1 MIHGAK
7 KKQPEPHRP
16 HIAKDDLVSV
26 ERYQGLYGLCEGEI
40 FGLADGGRSIRLD
53 GTPIIND
60 NGQPNFTDVSW
71 DFRTGT
77 NDQSYIKGFSSVEN
91 ETAVGVELRHDR
103 PFVRAINNRDLSA
116 VRVRLNFNA
125 LRQQHDNGDITG
137 YGIEYAID
145 VQTDGGAFVQ
155 VLSTSARGK
164 ASSGFKRSHRIDLP
178 KGKTWTIR
186 VRRITPNR
194 NSDLIADTMYI
205 DALTEIIDAKLR
217 YPNTA
222 MLALSYNAKTF
233 SNIAKIAVRL
243 KGKLIQVPSNYDPTT
258 RTYFGL
264 WDGTF
269 KLAYS
274 NNPAWVFY
282 DLCTHKRYG
291 LGERLNGMVDKWR
304 LYQIGQYCDEMV
316 DDGMGG
322 REPRFAINVYIQKAD
337 DAYRVLQN
345 IASVFRG
352 LSFWDGSQIVLDSDT
367 PKDPVYT
374 FSPAN
379 VVGEFV
385 YTGTRARDRHTVA
398 KVAWDNPEHDY
409 ATEYE
414 MVREESAIAKYGIR
428 TLDINAF
435 GCTSK
440 GQAQRAGLWALK
452 AEQLET
458 RTVNFKTGLMGFIPQ
473 VGQVINIADN
483 LFAGRAV
490 SGRILSVNDTQIT
503 LDRTAGKVGD
513 TLTINT
519 DGTIKTAKITA
530 VRGDTVTLDRAIGQ
544 ADDVWAIISDDL
556 VLMQFRVLSIAQN
569 DDATFD
575 ITALQY
581 DRQKYDVVD
590 NGAVVTPQP
599 YTVLKATPIH
609 APKTVTITANTRT
622 HQGQAVTTLTINW
635 EQVQGAV
642 AYIVEWRKDDGNW
655 QTLPKVAGQSVD
667 IDGVY
672 SGAYVARVRAVDS
685 FDGESL
691 ATSSQLTAIAGK
703 TGKPPRLANLTV
715 QGILFGMNLGWVF
728 NKGSEDTN
736 FTEIQVSPD
745 GRSNITTLGTFA
757 YPTNK
762 HEITGLQG
770 NLTQFYRGRIVDKL
784 GNVSDWTDWVS
795 GTTSAD
801 ADKVLNLISGQ
812 INQSHLDQTLRTPI
826 GKISTLESAVGAVNG
841 NLGTLNSQLAN
852 TQNELN
858 TAKNT
863 LQTAVGNITTERNRI
878 STAIRDITALQTAN
892 NTKTQEIANLTQ
904 TTNGHTSS
912 IRELGVTTGDLSQKY
927 SQLKTATDTANSEIT
942 AIKQTQ
948 SGQATSIERLSARFD
963 NGNLFKS
970 NTATNGHFLD
980 EKNGGQLTA
989 WASHRASDFI
999 ATKTNTVYEIRSFE
1013 GDFGNLRVM
1022 WYDDGKNFIKGQIIA
1037 RSGDY
1042 ATFGSENASFVRIS
1056 SYWARTDN
1064 NVWQM
1069 QVAGLASGV
1078 STNLETLHQTLTNA
1092 DTALGQ
1098 RITAIDTA
1106 YKSADRTLTANLAS
1120 ETTARTSAD
1129 TALGQ
1134 RIDILQTDYNGNKS
1148 SVANQLKTLSDKD
1161 TATASQI
1168 SSLTANVSTAQQT
1181 ANTANGKADT
1191 ATTKADNAQRT
1202 ANNALTQAT
1211 TANSAI
1217 TAEQKARADVDSS
1230 LASRITALDTAYKQ
1244 ADTDMTA
1251 RLAREETAR
1260 ANGDNAN
1267 AQALRT
1273 LESTV
1278 NGIGGR
1284 VGTSESKIAT
1294 LERTTADTNQALATA
1309 QNQLNA
1315 RFEHDNLFKAS
1326 TATLGHYYEDKENG
1340 ALKSWGSHRAS
1351 ADIAVSQNTL
1361 YEIKAYNGNFSNLR
1375 VIWLDENK
1383 EFIKGQIIARG
1394 GDYATFN
1401 SENAYYVRIS
1411 SGWTRQDDN
1420 VWVMQKIGAVGDV
1433 QATLDEFKQ
1442 TQATKDTAT
1451 AQKLSQLESG
1461 LGAKA
1466 NTIALNELNTR
1477 VTQVD
1482 GRITAEANKVSQ
1494 LQTTLNGQT
1503 TSIRNVERSVNGVR
1517 SIKAVTVDNNGF
1529 ISGYGLMS
1537 DLQNGRVTSRFGIN
1551 ADQIYFGGTTS
1562 AKKPFVFTTRTTVID
1577 GVSYPAGA
1585 WINSASIAHASI
1597 NMLHIADSIQSDNYV
1612 AGRQGWRLFKDGRF
1626 ELNNTFGDGSSLE
1639 LNSKGL
1645 TVWYDKV
1652 QGKKAVELGI
1662 LL

>member
-7 KKQPEPHRP
+7 KKQPQPHRP

-71 DFRTGT
+71 EFRTGT
-77 NDQSYIKGFSSVEN
+77 NDQSYIKGFPSVEN
-91 ETAVGVELRHDR
+91 ETAVNVELRHDR

-194 NSDLIADTMYI
+194 NSDLIADSMYI

-784 GNVSDWTDWVS
+784 GNTSDWTDWVR

-801 ADKVLNLISGQ
+801 AGKVLELISGQ
-812 INQSHLDQTLRTPI
+812 INGSHLDQTLRTPI
-826 GKISTLESAVGAVNG
+826 AKIGE
-841 NLGTLNSQLAN
+841 
-852 TQNELN
+852 
-858 TAKNT
+858 
-863 LQTAVGNITTERNRI
+863 LQTAVDGVNAQLPTLNAQLATANRELQTAISNITTERNRI
-878 STAIRDITALQTAN
+878 SGAIRDITALQADKN
-892 NTKTQEIANLTQ
+892 AKTTEIANLTQ
-904 TTNGHTSS
+904 TVGSHTSS
-912 IRELGVTTGDLSQKY
+912 IRKLGVTTGDLSQKY
-927 SQLKTATDTANSEIT
+927 AQIKTQADNATSEIS

-948 SGQATSIERLSARFD
+948 AGQASSIDRLGARFD
-963 NGNLFKS
+963 SLAVGGRNLLRNTQNMTWWTWRQVDTISSNRLELTQPLFNLGMRTPYQTGLDFKDGETITLSFEYRTDLDNLNYTYLLSQQSGNMGGFNPMSINNDGQWHRATTTATVRSDRLNCSILIGSIQSADGASLGKSGSYLEIRNVKLERGNIATDWTPAPEDLQADIDSKASSATLDEFKQTSANADNALSQRISTLDAQYKKADTDLTARLAREETARADGDNANTQALRTLESTVQGVSGRVGTSESKIATLERTTADTNQALATAQNQLNARFDSGNLFKS
-970 NTATNGHFLD
+970 STATNGHFLD

-1042 ATFGSENASFVRIS
+1042 ATFNSENASFVRIS
-1056 SYWARTDN
+1056 SYWRRTEKD
-1064 NVWQM
+1064 VWVM
-1069 QVAGLASGV
+1069 QAAGLASDAMAEI
-1078 STNLETLHQTLTNA
+1078 ETLNQTMTHTNG
-1092 DTALGQ
+1092 AL
-1098 RITAIDTA
+1098 
-1106 YKSADRTLTANLAS
+1106 S
-1120 ETTARTSAD
+1120 E
-1129 TALGQ
+1129 
-1134 RIDILQTDYNGNKS
+1134 RIDSLQSDYNGNKA
-1148 SVANQLKTLSDKD
+1148 SVAGQLKTLSDKD
-1161 TATASQI
+1161 TAT
-1168 SSLTANVSTAQQT
+1168 V
-1181 ANTANGKADT
+1181 
-1191 ATTKADNAQRT
+1191 
-1202 ANNALTQAT
+1202 
-1211 TANSAI
+1211 
-1217 TAEQKARADVDSS
+1217 
-1230 LASRITALDTAYKQ
+1230 
-1244 ADTDMTA
+1244 
-1251 RLAREETAR
+1251 
-1260 ANGDNAN
+1260 
-1267 AQALRT
+1267 
-1273 LESTV
+1273 
-1278 NGIGGR
+1278 
-1284 VGTSESKIAT
+1284 
-1294 LERTTADTNQALATA
+1294 
-1309 QNQLNA
+1309 
-1315 RFEHDNLFKAS
+1315 
-1326 TATLGHYYEDKENG
+1326 
-1340 ALKSWGSHRAS
+1340 
-1351 ADIAVSQNTL
+1351 
-1361 YEIKAYNGNFSNLR
+1361 
-1375 VIWLDENK
+1375 
-1383 EFIKGQIIARG
+1383 
-1394 GDYATFN
+1394 
-1401 SENAYYVRIS
+1401 
-1411 SGWTRQDDN
+1411 
-1420 VWVMQKIGAVGDV
+1420 
-1433 QATLDEFKQ
+1433 
-1442 TQATKDTAT
+1442 
-1451 AQKLSQLESG
+1451 QKLSKLQSDIG
-1461 LGAKA
+1461 TKA
-1466 NTIALNELNTR
+1466 NATALNSLTTKVNQTDGKITAQTQRLNT
-1477 VTQVD
+1477 V
-1482 GRITAEANKVSQ
+1482 
-1494 LQTTLNGQT
+1494 QTTVQGQNA
-1503 TSIRNVERSVNGVR
+1503 SIRNVEQSVNGVR

-1585 WINSASIAHASI
+1585 WINSASIARASI

-1639 LNSKGL
+1639 LNSQGL
-1645 TVWYDKV
+1645 TVWYDKA

>member
-7 KKQPEPHRP
+7 KKQPQPHRP

-53 GTPIIND
+53 GTPIINAS
-60 NGQPNFTDVSW
+60 GQANFTDVSW
-71 DFRTGT
+71 EFRTGT
-77 NDQSYIKGFSSVEN
+77 NDQSYIKGFASVEN

-103 PFVRAINNRDLSA
+103 PFVRAINNKDLSA

-155 VLSTSARGK
+155 MLRTSARGK

-222 MLALSYNAKTF
+222 LLALTYNAKTF

-243 KGKLIQVPSNYDPTT
+243 KGKLIQVPSNYDPTA

-264 WDGTF
+264 WDGQF
-269 KLAYS
+269 KMAYS

-304 LYQIGQYCDEMV
+304 LYQIAQYCDEMV
-316 DDGMGG
+316 DDGKGG

-379 VVGEFV
+379 IVGEFV
-385 YTGTRARDRHTVA
+385 YQGTRSRDRHTVA

-435 GCTSK
+435 GCTSR

-473 VGQVINIADN
+473 VGQIINIADN

-519 DGTIKTAKITA
+519 DGTVKTAKIVSVHGDTLTVDTA
-530 VRGDTVTLDRAIGQ
+530 VGQ

-556 VLMQFRVLSIAQN
+556 KLMQFRVLSIAQN

-581 DRQKYDVVD
+581 EHQKYDVVD

-622 HQGQAVTTLTINW
+622 HQGQAITTLTINW
-635 EQVQGAV
+635 EQVQGAA

-655 QTLPKVAGQSVD
+655 QTMPKVAGQSVD

-672 SGAYVARVRAVDS
+672 GGAYMARVRAVDS

-703 TGKPPRLANLTV
+703 VGRPPRLANLTV
-715 QGILFGMNLGWVF
+715 QGILFGMNLGWSF

-736 FTEIQVSPD
+736 FTEIEVSPD

-784 GNVSDWTDWVS
+784 GNTSDWTAWVS
-795 GTTSAD
+795 GTTSGD
-801 ADKVLNLISGQ
+801 AGKVLDLISGQ
-812 INQSHLDQTLRTPI
+812 INGSHLDQTLRTPI
-826 GKISTLESAVGAVNG
+826 AKIGDLQTAVDGVNAQ
-841 NLGTLNSQLAN
+841 LPTLNSQLA
-852 TQNELN
+852 
-858 TAKNT
+858 TANRE
-863 LQTAVGNITTERNRI
+863 LQTAISNITTERNRI
-878 STAIRDITALQTAN
+878 NTAIRDITALQSANTA
-892 NTKTQEIANLTQ
+892 KTQELANLTR
-904 TTNGHTSS
+904 TVGSHTSAV
-912 IRELGVTTGDLSQKY
+912 RDLAVTTGDLSQKY

-948 SGQATSIERLSARFD
+948 AEQALSVERLGARFD
-963 NGNLFKS
+963 NGNLFKA
-970 NTATNGHFLD
+970 NTATLGHFLD
-980 EKNGGQLTA
+980 ENDSGALKPWG
-989 WASHRASDFI
+989 SHRASDFI
-999 ATKTNTVYEIRSFE
+999 AVKTNTLYEVRAFDGNFS
-1013 GDFGNLRVM
+1013 NLRVI
-1022 WYDDGKNFIKGQIIA
+1022 WYDDDKNFVKGQIIA
-1037 RSGDY
+1037 RGGDY
-1042 ATFGSENASFVRIS
+1042 ATFNSENASFVRIS
-1056 SYWARTDN
+1056 SYWTRTDN

-1069 QVAGLASGV
+1069 QVAGLASDV
-1078 STNLETLHQTLTNA
+1078 NANLETLRQTLTDA
-1092 DTALGQ
+1092 DIALSQ
-1098 RITAIDTA
+1098 QITAMDTA
-1106 YKSADRTLTANLAS
+1106 YKSADT
-1120 ETTARTSAD
+1120 
-1129 TALGQ
+1129 
-1134 RIDILQTDYNGNKS
+1134 DI
-1148 SVANQLKTLSDKD
+1148 
-1161 TATASQI
+1161 
-1168 SSLTANVSTAQQT
+1168 
-1181 ANTANGKADT
+1181 
-1191 ATTKADNAQRT
+1191 
-1202 ANNALTQAT
+1202 
-1211 TANSAI
+1211 
-1217 TAEQKARADVDSS
+1217 
-1230 LASRITALDTAYKQ
+1230 
-1244 ADTDMTA
+1244 TA

-1284 VGTSESKIAT
+1284 VGTSEGKIAS
-1294 LERTTADTNQALATA
+1294 LERTTSDLNGAIATA
-1309 QNQLNA
+1309 QNELNA
-1315 RFEHDNLFKAS
+1315 RFDNLTVGGRNLLLNTQALNPLWTRPTSIENGVATFVATGRLLASTQQSDNVQALENGKVTISFTAKSNRDGRLHIRLRRFNTNNQLSDIAQYIAIDSREFKRYSLTLDYSKWTNQERVNFEIATYERAGFVCEVKLPKLEIGTIPTDWTPAPEDLQADIDAKAS
-1326 TATLGHYYEDKENG
+1326 
-1340 ALKSWGSHRAS
+1340 SAS
-1351 ADIAVSQNTL
+1351 
-1361 YEIKAYNGNFSNLR
+1361 
-1375 VIWLDENK
+1375 
-1383 EFIKGQIIARG
+1383 
-1394 GDYATFN
+1394 
-1401 SENAYYVRIS
+1401 
-1411 SGWTRQDDN
+1411 
-1420 VWVMQKIGAVGDV
+1420 
-1433 QATLDEFKQ
+1433 LDEFKR
-1442 TQATKDTAT
+1442 TQAQKDTAT
-1451 AQKLSQLESG
+1451 AQKLS
-1461 LGAKA
+1461 
-1466 NTIALNELNTR
+1466 T
-1477 VTQVD
+1477 
-1482 GRITAEANKVSQ
+1482 
-1494 LQTTLNGQT
+1494 LQTTVNGQT
-1503 TSIRNVERSVNGVR
+1503 TSIRNVERSVDGVR
-1517 SIKAVTVDNNGF
+1517 AIKAVTVDNNGV

-1537 DLQNGRVTSRFGIN
+1537 ELQNGRVTSQFGVN
-1551 ADQIYFGGTTS
+1551 ADSFFVGSPRNG
-1562 AKKPFVFTTRTTVID
+1562 KKPFATYTQPTVIN
-1577 GVSYPAGA
+1577 GVRIPAGTY
-1585 WINSASIAHASI
+1585 INTAFIANASITMAK
-1597 NMLHIADSIQSDNYV
+1597 IADSIQSDNYV

-1645 TVWYDKV
+1645 IVWYDKAR
-1652 QGKKAVELGI
+1652 GKKAVELGI
-1662 LL
+1662 FT